1 MSYDASREAELA
13 RTPVSARG
21 IVARAHAGIASPRQ
35 AIKARCLQC
44 SNYQRD
50 EITNCTVVGCALWTY
65 RPFQPD
71 ATEEASDA

>member
-1 MSYDASREAELA
+1 MGYDASREGELA

-21 IVARAHAGIASPRQ
+21 IVARAFAGEASPRQ

-50 EITNCTVVGCALWTY
+50 EIRYCTVYGCALWIY
-65 RPFQPD
+65 RPYQ
-71 ATEEASDA
+71 TESEPEE